1 MSRGDKYLK
10 IVEWSDEDGCF
21 IGSCPELFYGG
32 CHGSDAK
39 AVFAELCNIIEETIL
54 IYEQDGK
61 SLPVAMS
68 GRDFVNSIQKTA

>member
-68 GRDFVNSIQKTA
+68 SRDFVNSIQKIA